1 MALALDIIT
10 VVVFIALISKGA
22 AKGFLSALSELA
34 GLIVSVAA
42 AAVFCQPF
50 GSFIYSHF
58 LKDAVL
64 RAAQSA
70 AAAELAGVDSALAKL
85 AGTYAG
91 AKNAAVADAAASAGL
106 LIGRVAAF
114 AIILIVC
121 LIVAGLIAHAF
132 RGVNRLPVLGG
143 LNRLAGAVLGA
154 VTAALV
160 MFVLSA
166 AISALMPLSAAQ
178 KDHAVI
184 TASTIDS
191 TYVFKYIYQADPLD
205 KMLLK

>member
-85 AGTYAG
+85 AGTYA
-91 AKNAAVADAAASAGL
+91 
-106 LIGRVAAF
+106 
-114 AIILIVC
+114 
-121 LIVAGLIAHAF
+121 
-132 RGVNRLPVLGG
+132 RGVRDGGERRPSYRARGSLRHNPYSLPYCRG
-143 LNRLAGAVLGA
+143 
-154 VTAALV
+154 
-160 MFVLSA
+160 
-166 AISALMPLSAAQ
+166 
-178 KDHAVI
+178 
-184 TASTIDS
+184 
-191 TYVFKYIYQADPLD
+191 TYRACFSRR
-205 KMLLK
+205 